1 MYVLSLKMKMSLFQ
15 IIREKEAALESLA
28 DRELT
33 IVKFRELVQKLQDQ
47 CQDLQHQLAKE
58 TSNQAAIK
66 TAIPEMLD
74 YKVSSLKSMVV
85 FSPSRGV
92 RNNRLRL

>member
-1 MYVLSLKMKMSLFQ
+1 MYVLSLKMSLFQ

-74 YKVSSLKSMVV
+74 YKVSSLKLMVV